1 MDGFNNGTQKTVCIK
16 FVENTAASQESNS
29 KGKGIPDSLGA
40 NEKNNLFIVL
50 PQIAQ

>member
-1 MDGFNNGTQKTVCIK
+1 MVRKKTVCIK
-16 FVENTAASQESNS
+16 FADNTTASQESNT
-29 KGKGIPDSLGA
+29 KGKGIADSLGA